1 MVIRNIKLIF
11 LIVYG
16 RLWQLL
22 QTEVSI
28 YIAIH
33 INAGAEI

>member
-1 MVIRNIKLIF
+1 MIIRNIKLIY

-22 QTEVSI
+22 QTEVSM

-33 INAGAEI
+33 INAGTER